1 MAIPLPRI
9 PQPAKIVLPT
19 NILRQGKSAYLAD
32 RGQRLAHLGAEFGE
46 QAGEQYIREE
56 IEEDVNQRDGW
67 QNLSDE
73 MRRVKQRSEMGMGAK
88 FMEKLGPLLAPLEPL
103 KYLDIPIELAAEAVI
118 DPLEMALPGKQFNWL
133 RGSADRENFEGWKS
147 VIAGMKG
154 EKKLFDVMDEI
165 AHAFEKRPFLAQVG
179 LGFAYA
185 VPVARIG
192 SISKL
197 GKLAKPTMYTLD
209 PAQLIFDYALAPA
222 LRKAWRQFKP
232 VSTPVL
238 SALPTDPERLHTIYR
253 DSAPQLYTENVAKT
267 ERHRTTNEPLN
278 PTAFHDPF
286 IVQKK
291 TTIHRQSNALTR
303 LRGFLNETADIDTL
317 DERAIPGVSNA
328 RGVSEIV
335 RSRDRALIDIQQATF
350 ARPGQVQRMSVS
362 DLEHFVE
369 FGEVRLRSSVS
380 KIEREAFHSIADD
393 TARESARISAAQYLG
408 ELKRTKAN
416 LGVNLKGETLYELL
430 TGTEDGVFRA
440 VHVKLDKDLMPG
452 DDILG
457 IHATGAESAGNILS
471 GRLQFYNKHYGS
483 AIADEIDGV
492 LINQPLPLNDQTLR
506 HIAATKLAAQPGTRP
521 IDIQM
526 ALLHVKDS
534 DQYLTYIE
542 DVDAINTVD
551 DFQFYFGDLQLGTD
565 LRDYQRQLNIESLQ
579 QAKAGAD
586 DLFDPRVERVEL
598 GENLIG
604 GYANK
609 LGIKLRPIQVTKG
622 EISSANE
629 IVEFT
634 PNLIKKMEN
643 WGMDVEKGKDKVRAY
658 VLERSKMTGTMGRK
672 SLKEGGAFD
681 TKSHKDYVDFI
692 GDLRFNALK
701 ESDLDI
707 LDPEIMQLI
716 SEKIGKEAIIS
727 EVDKDILRGI
737 AAVSVMKQE
746 AVQLLHSFQRLKF
759 RQDVIITNLERQGY
773 IKRVNNQWRWMKR
786 SQGEINTTKANIIK
800 RFGESAWIE
809 EADAIRLWG
818 PVGTREGA
826 ITQWLDASNTSPVD
840 YVNSYHGIN
849 RFTRRQANQLHMHEI
864 MIAAAKNK
872 QKKLMID
879 ISDRRYDIID
889 STGAFVEGSGIS
901 IAGSPMFHSDWTD
914 LLHDGW
920 IDEDFMFM
928 EDIMKGRAES
938 HGADWLEAISL
949 VSEGDGKLPGQRNTF
964 EIRNTARKPLL
975 EVINSVED
983 LVGLNKLDLNVEAD
997 LETAVEAVKSWLGIV
1012 PEGAIVDVDAAQG
1025 RRYVLAA
1032 LEQKGLK
1039 IGVSSKTIKR
1049 ALQRAYNEI
1058 PQLFGKDVVG
1068 ETKRTTTDIGPWGT
1082 IPDNAKVPMEGVDY
1096 KIPGLQWET
1105 VGFEEQIAKRID
1117 DVARILA
1124 TPEGRKIMQMAG
1136 IGGEVRT
1143 VVPLDFRTPDIWH
1156 QKHLEYLRRYAESKG
1171 VTVGGRILTS
1181 DGATGIVPDLV
1192 NLTGQIITKAGKRRR
1207 QLLGVN
1213 SKGEP
1218 LKNRNGWQKFT
1229 AGLTSAMAGGMNA
1242 SGMTKIARLY
1252 VGRRK
1257 GHKLADMAGRE
1268 ATWQATQ
1275 VLEGPESVLKMV
1287 TDAPTEAQ
1295 KIAQQKTLDGT
1306 STFLDAGLARGHQYL
1321 SGLTVKQIEFNPAQ
1335 TAITGKYVDGTLMSE
1350 NVKGLVQEALDVVR
1364 LNAVDGFMMPAQVAD
1379 GTATNSDNVYKLL
1392 TQVDAALE
1400 MLGPDEWA
1408 ELFNV
1413 TDTQMSHMSFLR
1425 NITAKMDEKAALKG
1439 YYIKKEIENAA
1450 KQSGRRAPKY
1460 KEGGYIPRLAR
1471 QTAHQI
1477 AKSKDN
1483 VDGVVNNMEWW
1494 LEARVDDSV
1503 FYSMQREGHTY
1514 DDLSYRLGQY
1524 VESMNKAMVDT
1535 QLGEQLQRI
1544 YEPTKGKLKAAQYNR
1559 RKLKSLLKVVH
1570 GIEGGDRSPTI
1581 DNLGDFDEIATADWS
1596 YVSGQLHD
1604 RIAELI
1610 RAEDFSARKAVLAD
1624 MKPGELEELI
1634 FAESRRNTDIVAS
1647 LQTGKKF
1654 FGEELYKG
1662 QKRWMQGL
1670 RFTPDEWNSLDQQL
1684 RVARASWKNPF
1695 TPAAKIARGPARM
1708 IRTLKAGF
1716 DLGVLMIHGY
1726 TALVSAPSNILL
1738 QEAGMGWQW
1747 NRQRAWVKA
1756 AKEMFKFAWTPEHY
1770 ETYMGAAETTAL
1782 RRSISPYVI
1791 LGHAEPLAA
1800 TANSQ
1805 TFAKVRAQLARV
1817 PGVSK
1822 AKAAHRSEAAFV
1834 GTLDIL
1840 RMELWE
1846 GMIKTV
1852 ERDYKRLV
1860 EADGFP
1866 AWTSDFAKASKQQ
1879 RDALTEFGAT
1889 VNKMTGVYD
1898 TDLSGLTP
1906 TQGLIENS
1914 FIFFAPMYRRA
1925 TYGIIADIARGGM
1938 RRREALRSIGGVLS
1952 AGALLAGASEYI
1964 LGNEGAA
1971 DPTSANFMKIVVG
1984 GQKVGISGAWTTL
1997 QKLGVDLTVAAMAMA
2012 NSEERPDDVFELV
2025 KDNPIISAIGRR
2037 GRSQM
2042 APPAQLLVDMLD
2054 GKTYMGDPLRD
2065 VDGDYDW
2072 SEVGIY
2078 LGRQFQP
2085 FWGDPILTGG
2095 KLGSIGG
2102 LFEGAGLQSWRVSN
2116 FDDVQSTRQFALEN
2130 ETGIEELNSWR
2141 KEKFVKG
2148 EKLIWSEAPE
2158 TVKFELETGNLE
2170 LIESMDN
2177 WKSKWGELSRGD
2189 DRQWYTFKMR
2199 SSDIDLTS
2207 AKEIA
2212 RITTKFEKGEI
2223 TGRKLNQEIRQILV
2237 YKGISKKNLLKDPD
2251 LFHVAGRLG
2260 ELAKAGADKDTAFI
2274 GDVIFDLY
2282 QTDVVHNPTNFDAD
2296 ENFIW
2301 DNRLENEARFKSAHN
2316 LNNRPELWNYIQKR
2330 ERQWFQDNPI
2340 MVEFDIA
2347 KDTLQPYWNI
2357 HKNPAVFASIE
2368 DRVKAKEYMAAPSEH
2383 RKAMLID
2390 ADPDMARIGRTIE
2403 RARIDMRREIPAVD
2417 WALVKFHGARPISDE
2432 TAQRENLWIQA
2443 QQNSLYTNS
2452 VLTPSATGYKKT
2464 AAGRIIHSSLTGV

>member
-9 PQPAKIVLPT
+9 PQPAKIVIPT
-19 NILRQGKSAYLAD
+19 NIIRQGKSAYLSD
-32 RGQRLAHLGAEFGE
+32 RGQRLAQMGAELGTQFGE
-46 QAGEQYIREE
+46 QEIREE
-56 IEEDVNQRDGW
+56 IEEDVGQRDGW

-73 MRRVKQRSEMGMGAK
+73 MRRVKQRSEMGMGEK
-88 FMEKLGPLLAPLEPL
+88 LMDKLGPLLAPLEPL

-133 RGSADRENFEGWKS
+133 RGSAERDNFEGWKS
-147 VIAGMKG
+147 IIAGMKG
-154 EKKLFDVMDEI
+154 EKKLFDVMDDI

-185 VPVARIG
+185 MPVSRIG

-209 PAQLIFDYALAPA
+209 PVQLPFDYVLAPA
-222 LRKAWRQFKP
+222 VRKAWRHFKP
-232 VSTPVL
+232 PTTPVL
-238 SALPTDPERLHTIYR
+238 SALPTDPERLNVIYG

-278 PTAFHDPF
+278 PTAFHDPYV
-286 IVQKK
+286 VQKK

-303 LRGFLNETADIDTL
+303 LRGFLNQTADIDTL
-317 DERAIPGVSNA
+317 DERTIPGISNA
-328 RGVSEIV
+328 RGVSEVV
-335 RSRDRALIDIQQATF
+335 RSRDKALLDIQQATF
-350 ARPGQVQRMSVS
+350 ARPGQLQRMSVS
-362 DLEHFVE
+362 DLEHFIE

-380 KIEREAFHSIADD
+380 KVEREGFHSIADD

-416 LGVNLKGETLYELL
+416 IGIKKYKGEVLYDLL
-430 TGTEDGVFRA
+430 AGTDEGVFRA
-440 VHVKLDKDLMPG
+440 VHVKLDENLMPIG
-452 DDILG
+452 EKFG
-457 IHATGAESAGNILS
+457 IHATGGESATNILS

-483 AIADEIDGV
+483 AIADDINGV
-492 LINQPLPLNDQTLR
+492 PVNQPLPLNDQTLR
-506 HIAATKLAAQPGTRP
+506 HIAATKLAAQPGARP

-542 DVDAINTVD
+542 DIEAINTVD

-565 LRDYQRQLNIESLQ
+565 VADYRRLVYE
-579 QAKAGAD
+579 AD
-586 DLFDPRVERVEL
+586 PKSVERIVES
-598 GENLIG
+598 EDLIG

-609 LGIKLRPIQVTKG
+609 LGIRLRPIQVTKG
-622 EISSANE
+622 EISGANE
-629 IVEFT
+629 IVHFT
-634 PNLIKKMEN
+634 DNLVEKMKG
-643 WGMDVEKGKDKVRAY
+643 WGMDVEDGRAKVRAY

-701 ESDLDI
+701 QGEDAID

-716 SEKIGKEAIIS
+716 QERIGKES
-727 EVDKDILRGI
+727 LDNPVDEDILRGI

-746 AVQLLHSFQRLKF
+746 SVELLHSFQRLQF
-759 RQDVIITNLERQGY
+759 RQDVIRTNLERQGY

-786 SQGEINTTKANIIK
+786 SQGEIAETKADIIK
-800 RFGESAWIE
+800 RFGEGAWIE

-818 PVGTREGA
+818 PVGTKEGA

-840 YVNSYHGIN
+840 YVNSYHGIA
-849 RFTRRQANQLHMHEI
+849 RYTRRQANQLHMHEI

-889 STGAFVEGSGIS
+889 AVDDVAQDIS
-901 IAGSPMFHSDWTD
+901 IAGSPMFHSNWTD
-914 LLHDGW
+914 ILQDGW
-920 IDEDFMFM
+920 VDEDFLAM
-928 EDIMKGRAES
+928 EDIMRNRVEA
-938 HGADWLEAISL
+938 HDPTWLEAVTL
-949 VSEGDGKLPGQRNTF
+949 VSEGDGKLPGQRSTF

-983 LVGLNKLDLNVEAD
+983 LVGLNRLDLNVEAD

-1012 PEGAIVDVDAAQG
+1012 PEGTIVDADVAQG

-1082 IPDNAKVPMEGVDY
+1082 IPDNAKVPIEGLDY

-1105 VGFEEQIAKRID
+1105 VGYEAQIAKRID

-1143 VVPLDFRTPDIWH
+1143 VVPLDFRVPDVWS
-1156 QKHLEYLRRYAESKG
+1156 QRHLEYLRRYAETRG
-1171 VTVGGRILTS
+1171 VTVGGQVLTS
-1181 DGATGIVPDLV
+1181 DGATGIIPDLV
-1192 NLTGQIITKAGKRRR
+1192 HLTGQIKTKVGKHRQ
-1207 QLLGVN
+1207 QLLGQN
-1213 SKGEP
+1213 ARGEP
-1218 LKNRNGWQKFT
+1218 LKNRNGWQKFA
-1229 AGLTSAMAGGMNA
+1229 AGLTTAMAGGMNA

-1268 ATWQATQ
+1268 CAWQATQ

-1287 TDAPTEAQ
+1287 TDDPTEAQ
-1295 KIAQQKTLDGT
+1295 KIAQQKDLSGT
-1306 STFLDAGLARGHQYL
+1306 ATFLDAGLARGHQYF
-1321 SGLTVKQIEFNPAQ
+1321 SGLTAKQIEFNPAQ

-1350 NVKGLVQEALDVVR
+1350 NVRELVQEALDVVR
-1364 LNAVDGFMMPAQVAD
+1364 LNDVDNFMIPAQIAD
-1379 GTATNSDNVYKLL
+1379 GTASNSDNVYKLL

-1400 MLGPDEWA
+1400 MLGPDEWV

-1425 NITAKMDEKAALKG
+1425 NITAKMDEKAAQKG

-1450 KQSGRRAPKY
+1450 KASGRKTPTY

-1483 VDGVVNNMEWW
+1483 IDGVINNMEWW

-1535 QLGEQLQRI
+1535 QLGNALQRI
-1544 YEPTKGKLKAAQYNR
+1544 YAPTKASLTAAQYNR
-1559 RKLKSLLKVVH
+1559 RKLKALTKVVH
-1570 GIEGGDRSPTI
+1570 GIEGGDISPTI

-1596 YVSGQLHD
+1596 YVGEELHD
-1604 RIAELI
+1604 MVAQLI
-1610 RAEDFSARKAVLAD
+1610 KAEDFNARKTVLEGFE
-1624 MKPGELEELI
+1624 PGTLEELI
-1634 FAESRRNTDIVAS
+1634 LQESKKSQDLISS
-1647 LQTGKKF
+1647 LSTGKKF
-1654 FGEELYKG
+1654 FGDELYKG

-1684 RVARASWKNPF
+1684 RVARTSWRNPAVA
-1695 TPAAKIARGPARM
+1695 PAKWVRGTARM

-1738 QEAGMGWQW
+1738 REAGVGWQW
-1747 NRQRAWVKA
+1747 NRQRAWGKA

-1770 ETYMGAAETTAL
+1770 DTYMGQAESMAL
-1782 RRSISPYVI
+1782 RRRISPYVI

-1834 GTLDIL
+1834 GTLDVL

-1866 AWTSDFAKASKQQ
+1866 AWTNDFTKASKQQ
-1879 RDALTEFGAT
+1879 RDALTDFGAT

-1898 TDLSGLTP
+1898 SDLSGLTP

-1938 RRREALRSIGGVLS
+1938 RRDEALRSVGGVLS
-1952 AGALLAGASEYI
+1952 AGVLLAGASEYL

-1984 GQKVGISGAWTTL
+1984 DQKVGISGAWNTL
-1997 QKLGVDLTVAAMAMA
+1997 LKLGVDMHVASMAMFGSA
-2012 NSEERPDDVFELV
+2012 RPDDVFELIN
-2025 KDNPIISAIGRR
+2025 DNPIISQLGRR
-2037 GRSQM
+2037 GRSHM
-2042 APPAQLLVDMLD
+2042 APPAQILCDVID

-2065 VDGDYDW
+2065 IDGDYDW
-2072 SEVGIY
+2072 SEMGAY
-2078 LGRQFQP
+2078 AGQQFQP

-2095 KLGSIGG
+2095 KLGAVGG
-2102 LFEGAGLQSWRVSN
+2102 LFEACGLQSWRVSD
-2116 FDDVQSTRQFALEN
+2116 FDDVQRTRQYAIEN
-2130 ETGIEELNSWR
+2130 ETGIDLLNTWR
-2141 KEKFVKG
+2141 AGKLANG
-2148 EKLIWSEAPE
+2148 EKLIWSEVPE
-2158 TVKFELETGNLE
+2158 AVKLELETNNIE
-2170 LIESMDN
+2170 LIESMDK
-2177 WKSKWGELSRGD
+2177 WKTKWGEVSRGD
-2189 DRQWYTFKMR
+2189 DRQWYTFRMR
-2199 SSDIDLTS
+2199 SSDIDLNS
-2207 AKEIA
+2207 AVEVA

-2237 YKGISKKNLLKDPD
+2237 YKGIAKRSLLQDPD
-2251 LFHVAGRLG
+2251 LSHVAQ
-2260 ELAKAGADKDTAFI
+2260 ELNEYNLAGADKKSTAFI
-2274 GDVIFDLY
+2274 GDIIFDLY
-2282 QTDVVHNPTNFDAD
+2282 QTDVVHNPNNFDAD

-2301 DNRLENEARFKSAHN
+2301 DNRLANETRFKNAHN
-2316 LNNRPELWNYIQKR
+2316 LANRPELWNYIKKR
-2330 ERQWFQDNPI
+2330 ERQWFQDNPV
-2340 MVEFDIA
+2340 MVEFDIS
-2347 KDTLQPYWNI
+2347 KDTLQQYWNI
-2357 HKNPAVFASIE
+2357 HKDPNIFPSIE
-2368 DRVKAKEYMAAPSEH
+2368 DRVKAKEYIAAPSAH

-2390 ADPDMARIGRTIE
+2390 ADPDMARIERTIE
-2403 RARIDMRREIPAVD
+2403 RARLAMRKEIPAVD
-2417 WALVKFHGARPISDE
+2417 WALVKFHGARPISGE
-2432 TAQRENLWIQA
+2432 TAQRENLWMQA
-2443 QQNSLYTNS
+2443 QQNSLYTNA
-2452 VLTPSATGYKKT
+2452 VLTPSPSGYKKT